1 MTDVD
6 PDAIA
11 ALKKKG
17 EAEAE
22 EKSKPREESK
32 NWNKG
37 RQEGDMLA
45 GLLVRGDKV
54 QIKGREDEGPTYLM
68 EIRDHETGEL
78 FTVWCGNYQLKQ
90 AVIDK
95 APAKDKLVVV
105 QYHGRQPLDG
115 GKTMNVYTVEPEEED
130 FEYWRGIDEAF
141 WKKQQDKPA
150 APVARTQFG
159 PDEAPF

>member
-6 PDAIA
+6 PDAIEK
-11 ALKKKG
+11 LKKKG

-22 EKSKPREESK
+22 ERAKPREESK

-37 RQEGDMLA
+37 RREGDMLA

-54 QIKGREDEGPTYLM
+54 QIAGRDEPTYLM

-78 FTVWCGNYQLKQ
+78 WTVWCGNYQLRE
-90 AVIDK
+90 AIIEK

-105 QYHGRQPLDG
+105 QYHGQQEITG
-115 GKTMNVYTVEPEEED
+115 GKKMNVYTVEPEEED
-130 FEYWRGIDEAF
+130 FVYWRGIDEIF
-141 WKKQQDKPA
+141 WKKQQQKPA
-150 APVARTQFG
+150 APVVRTQFG